1 MARKRGARRCGRRQ
15 RRSRCV
21 KGKGFIGDAFK
32 TVAGKALRVLGAEK
46 LKDLAGFAINRAI
59 DVLPGELHIPGYQF
73 CGPGTK
79 LRNRLARGERGI
91 NPLDELCR
99 EHDIAYSK
107 YADNTHRSQADR
119 ILQEGA
125 WKRVTA
131 PDSGIAEKAAAL
143 VVTNALKAKRAIGGG
158 IKKHKQRKRQRQIKK
173 VHRERV

>member
-1 MARKRGARRCGRRQ
+1 MARQRGARLRGKRLRRIK
-15 RRSRCV
+15 RV
-21 KGKGFIGDAFK
+21 KGKGFIGNALK

-79 LRNRLARGERGI
+79 LRSRLARGERGI
-91 NPLDELCR
+91 NPLDQLCR

-107 YADNTHRSQADR
+107 YADNAHRSQADR
-119 ILQEGA
+119 MLQEGA

-143 VVTNALKAKRAIGGG
+143 VVTNALKAKRAIGGA
-158 IKKHKQRKRQRQIKK
+158 IRKPKKRKRQSQKKK
-173 VHRERV
+173 VHHKRV